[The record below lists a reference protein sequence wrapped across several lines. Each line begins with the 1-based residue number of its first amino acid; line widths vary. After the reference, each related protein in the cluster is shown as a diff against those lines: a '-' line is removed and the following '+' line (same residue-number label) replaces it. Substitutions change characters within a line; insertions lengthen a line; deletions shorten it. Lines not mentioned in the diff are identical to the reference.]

1 MKSLLNIDNMEVS
14 RLLYVNKH
22 AKKLTYWL
30 LGLLAVGIGTMF
42 LPWQQNIKGDGSLT
56 AFTPQDRP
64 QKVYANVPGRIM
76 SWHVIEGD
84 LVKEGDTLA
93 RVAEIKDQY
102 FDPDILERK
111 QQQLTAQEES
121 ISQLFDKVKAVDR
134 QIDALEIGLATALNK
149 AQNKMRDALYKVSSD
164 SAELNSANL
173 NYKTA
178 LDQYNRE
185 QQLYEEGIKSLTSLE
200 DKKVKMQE
208 GQAKQQASE
217 NKLRIS
223 RNRYLNA
230 ILEITSV
237 EASYNDKISKA
248 ISEKNSA
255 LSYVNEAEN
264 KLTKFQI
271 ETTNLELRQSF
282 YVVRAPRDGYIV
294 RAIKSGIGEIL
305 KEGDALLTIMPE
317 NPQMAA
323 EVYIEASDVVLLQKG
338 EKVRLR
344 FDGWPALVF
353 SGWPDA
359 SLGTFGG
366 VVKVID
372 NVNSYGNKY
381 RILVVPDP
389 DDIEWPKELRLGS
402 GVYAWA
408 MLKEVPVWF
417 ELWRELNGFPPSP
430 TQEYE
435 SSQKTKKK

>member
-30 LGLLAVGIGTMF
+30 LGLLVIGIGTMF

-64 QKVYANVPGRIM
+64 QKVYANVPGRIV

-93 RVAEIKDQY
+93 RVAEIKNQY
-102 FDPDILERK
+102 FDPQILERK
-111 QQQLTAQEES
+111 QQQLNAQEES
-121 ISQLFDKVKAVDR
+121 IKQLFDKVQALDK
-134 QIDALEIGLATALNK
+134 QIDAQEIGLATALNK
-149 AQNKMRDALYKVSSD
+149 AQNKMKDALYKVSSD
-164 SAELNSANL
+164 SAELQSAEL

-208 GQAKQQASE
+208 GQAKRQAAE

-223 RNRYLNA
+223 RNQYLNA

-237 EASYNDKISKA
+237 EARYNDKISKA

-255 LSYVNEAEN
+255 LSYVNDAEN
-264 KLTKFQI
+264 KLTKLQI
-271 ETTNLELRQSF
+271 ETTNLQLRQSF
-282 YVVRAPRDGYIV
+282 YVVRAPREGYIV

-366 VVKVID
+366 IVKVID

-381 RILVVPDP
+381 RVLVVPDP
-389 DDIEWPKELRLGS
+389 NDTEWPKELRLGS

-430 TQEYE
+430 TKEYE
-435 SSQKTKKK
+435 SAQKTKKK